1 MISKIPTSIIVI
13 RENNQFVKKNIQE
26 YFNNKKV
33 VAFALPGA
41 FTPTCSNY
49 HVPAYE
55 QEYNNLKE
63 LGVEEIYCISMNDP
77 FVVDKWEEI
86 SGVKNIKFIPDGN
99 GVFTK
104 DMNMISDRSA
114 SGMGPRSFRY
124 SMYVEDGKIIKLFK
138 DEDGK
143 FDVSDPKT
151 MMNFLKD
158 RKQ

>member
-77 FVVDKWEEI
+77 FVVDKWKEI

-124 SMYVEDGKIIKLFK
+124 SMYVENGKIIKLFK

-158 RKQ
+158 RK

>member
-77 FVVDKWEEI
+77 FVVDKWKEI

-151 MMNFLKD
+151 MINFLKD
-158 RKQ
+158 IS

>member
-1 MISKIPTSIIVI
+1 MTQKIPSSKVVI
-13 RENNQFVKKNIQE
+13 REDGKFLEKDITE
-26 YFNNKKV
+26 YFKGKKI

-55 QEYNNLKE
+55 EEYENLKT
-63 LGVEEIYCISMNDP
+63 LGIDEVYCISMNDP
-77 FVVDKWEEI
+77 FVVAKWKEI
-86 SGVKNIKFIPDGN
+86 SGANKIKFIPDGN
-99 GVFTK
+99 GNFTK
-104 DMNMISDRSA
+104 NMNMISDRSA

-124 SMYVEDGKIIKLFK
+124 SMYVDNGNIIKIFK

-151 MMNFLKD
+151 MIKFLKETS
-158 RKQ
+158 

>member
-1 MISKIPTSIIVI
+1 MIRKIFYDFKDSY
-13 RENNQFVKKNIQE
+13 NNQFVKKNIQE

-77 FVVDKWEEI
+77 FVVDKWKEI

-158 RKQ
+158 RK

>member
-1 MISKIPTSIIVI
+1 MIENIPHSKIVV
-13 RENNQFVKKNIQE
+13 REDKKFVEKNIAD
-26 YFNNKKV
+26 YFKGKKV

-55 QEYNNLKE
+55 QEYENLKA

-77 FVVDKWEEI
+77 FVVEKWKEI
-86 SGVKNIKFIPDGN
+86 SDAKYVKFIPDGN
-99 GVFTK
+99 GTFTK

-158 RKQ
+158 KR

>member
-1 MISKIPTSIIVI
+1 
-13 RENNQFVKKNIQE
+13 
-26 YFNNKKV
+26 
-33 VAFALPGA
+33 
-41 FTPTCSNY
+41 
-49 HVPAYE
+49 
-55 QEYNNLKE
+55 
-63 LGVEEIYCISMNDP
+63 MNDP
-77 FVVDKWEEI
+77 FVVEKWKDV
-86 SGVKNIKFIPDGN
+86 SDAKNVKFIPDGN
-99 GVFTK
+99 GTFTK

-158 RKQ
+158 KR

>member
-77 FVVDKWEEI
+77 FVVDKWKEI

-158 RKQ
+158 RK

>member
-77 FVVDKWEEI
+77 FVVDKWKEI

-158 RKQ
+158 KR

>member
-1 MISKIPTSIIVI
+1 MTQKIPNSKIVI
-13 RENNQFVKKNIQE
+13 RKDSKFIEKDIYDYFKGKKI
-26 YFNNKKV
+26 

-55 QEYNNLKE
+55 QEYENIIA
-63 LGVEEIYCISMNDP
+63 LGIDEIYCISMNDP
-77 FVVDKWEEI
+77 FVIEKWKEI
-86 SGVKNIKFIPDGN
+86 SGEKKIKFIPDGN
-99 GVFTK
+99 GVFTN
-104 DMNMISDRSA
+104 DMKMISDRSA

-124 SMYVEDGKIIKLFK
+124 SMYVEYGNIIKLFK

-151 MMNFLKD
+151 MINFLKE
-158 RKQ
+158 KK

>member
-1 MISKIPTSIIVI
+1 MTQKIPNSRIVI
-13 RENNQFVKKNIQE
+13 REDGKFIEKDIYDYFIGKKI
-26 YFNNKKV
+26 

-55 QEYNNLKE
+55 EEYENIIA
-63 LGVEEIYCISMNDP
+63 LGVDEIFCISMNDP
-77 FVVDKWEEI
+77 FVVEKWKEI
-86 SGVKNIKFIPDGN
+86 SGAKKIKFIPDGN
-99 GVFTK
+99 GVFTN
-104 DMNMISDRSA
+104 DMKMISDRSA
-114 SGMGPRSFRY
+114 SGMGQRSFRY

-151 MMNFLKD
+151 MINFLKE
-158 RKQ
+158 KK

>member
-1 MISKIPTSIIVI
+1 MTQKIPSSKVVI
-13 RENNQFVKKNIQE
+13 REDGKFLEKDITE
-26 YFNNKKV
+26 YFKGKKI

-55 QEYNNLKE
+55 EEYENLKT
-63 LGVEEIYCISMNDP
+63 LGIDEVYCISMNDP
-77 FVVDKWEEI
+77 FVVAKWKEI
-86 SGVKNIKFIPDGN
+86 SGANKIKFIPDGN
-99 GVFTK
+99 GNFTK
-104 DMNMISDRSA
+104 DMNMISDRST

-124 SMYVEDGKIIKLFK
+124 SMYVDDGNIIKIFK

-151 MMNFLKD
+151 MIKFLKETS
-158 RKQ
+158 